1 MAKKH
6 FKESLK
12 WATFFEK
19 NLQYYTMCS
28 TIKPDRKGCNIL
40 KENNKMTLKQ
50 LLNTGKEL
58 NCELFGNF
66 ETRASLVWDD
76 DISLTD
82 EGYKH
87 FQPIMDCPIT
97 CLSNGDIQVLVGDDL
112 DDRLSEM
119 VDDFVLSV
127 AGYCP
132 SSSYDKWFKISN

>member
-1 MAKKH
+1 
-6 FKESLK
+6 
-12 WATFFEK
+12 
-19 NLQYYTMCS
+19 
-28 TIKPDRKGCNIL
+28 
-40 KENNKMTLKQ
+40 MTLIE
-50 LLNTGKEL
+50 LLSTGKDFD
-58 NCELFGNF
+58 CELFGSYD
-66 ETRASLVWDD
+66 TRASFVWDD

-97 CLSNGDIQVLVGDDL
+97 CLSNGNIEVLVGNDP

>member
-1 MAKKH
+1 
-6 FKESLK
+6 
-12 WATFFEK
+12 
-19 NLQYYTMCS
+19 MCS

-58 NCELFGNF
+58 DCELFGNF

>member
-19 NLQYYTMCS
+19 NLQYYAMCS

-58 NCELFGNF
+58 DCELFGNF